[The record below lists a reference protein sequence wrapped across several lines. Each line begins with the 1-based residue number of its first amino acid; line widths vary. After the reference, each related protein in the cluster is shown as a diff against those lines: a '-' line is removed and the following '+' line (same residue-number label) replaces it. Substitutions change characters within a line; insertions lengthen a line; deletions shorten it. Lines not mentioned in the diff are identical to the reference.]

1 MSKSTSQRDKE
12 LQDLRKRLQ
21 HLNEERLRALQAL
34 ELAGSISSFDCSL
47 NKLQSHLPILKE
59 TAFKCHT
66 LAPCTAMCFCLVNE
80 QDNDIIID
88 YCTPDEN
95 RQAFEQEVDALIED
109 GDFAWALERN
119 RPHIIRGRHVASD
132 LMLHS
137 LSTPS
142 RIRGM
147 FLAFLAGDRSSL
159 GDISLSLVSVVMQA
173 CAHMLES
180 YALYS
185 MLREDSTD
193 LEQRLRDSRQAQEH
207 LDRKQHRLQRQTLR
221 LEAALHEEREQRL
234 RLEQQLE
241 AETLHAAAMRDILRS
256 LVPSA
261 SAHGALQ
268 CAFETCMR
276 ITGSNEGALG
286 LFNAAGSRLRC
297 WQVTPELQRLCDNE
311 QALPVLDLKHA
322 LGVSMVSAHAPQIG
336 KTRLGSAT
344 GKERDYLFVPLWH
357 KAGLTS
363 LQDMAVSQPQGC
375 MLLMDPAQGYQR
387 REMAFAEEIADI
399 FGPAL
404 HAMMG

>member
-1 MSKSTSQRDKE
+1 MSKSTSQRDRE

-21 HLNEERLRALQAL
+21 HLSEERLRALQAL

-80 QDNDIIID
+80 EDNDIVID
-88 YCTPDEN
+88 YCTPEEQ
-95 RQAFEQEVDALIED
+95 RQAFAQEVDTLIED

-119 RPHIIRGRHVASD
+119 RPHIVRGRHVPND

-147 FLAFLAGDRSSL
+147 FLAFLSGDRSSL

-180 YALYS
+180 YALYT
-185 MLREDSTD
+185 MLRNDSFD
-193 LEQRLRDSRQAQEH
+193 LEQRLRDSRQAQKH
-207 LDRKQHRLQRQTLR
+207 LDKKQHRLQRHVLR
-221 LEAALHEEREQRL
+221 LEAALHEERQERL
-234 RLEQQLE
+234 RLQRQLE
-241 AETLHAAAMRDILRS
+241 SDTLHAAATREMLRS

-261 SAHGALQ
+261 PPYGALQ

-276 ITGSNEGALG
+276 LTGSKQGALG
-286 LFNAAGSRLRC
+286 LFDAAASGLRC
-297 WQVTPELQRLCDNE
+297 WQITPELQQLCDNE
-311 QALPVLDLKHA
+311 QSLPLLDLKHA
-322 LGVSMVSAHAPQIG
+322 LGDSVYDVHAPRTG
-336 KTRLGSAT
+336 KTRFGSVT
-344 GKERDYLFVPLWH
+344 GEERDYLFVPLGDTFRH
-357 KAGLTS
+357 AP
-363 LQDMAVSQPQGC
+363 LQGVAASQPAGC
-375 MLLMDPAQGYQR
+375 MLLMHPAHGYQSR
-387 REMAFAEEIADI
+387 DMAFAQDVAKL

-404 HAMMG
+404 QAMMG